1 MSYVVNGEE
10 LETGEEDFLL
20 EANFSD
26 DVPPVIAAAE
36 KITLTD
42 EHWQVINYLREKYK
56 EDGQT
61 PNFRNMLAEIQELHP
76 GTDWKKKLY
85 ELFPNMPARQGC
97 RSIHI
102 EQQLLPLLHRCKR
115 LHLQLS
121 DLPLAQLQPLL
132 DIQDIIGGERYDKSR
147 KDRVHQHRAFPVHQY
162 PSCSRTSCLG

>member
-26 DVPPVIAAAE
+26 DVPPVVAAAE

-42 EHWQVINYLREKYK
+42 EHWTVINFMRDKYK

-61 PNFRNMLAEIQELHP
+61 PNFRNMLSEIEDQYP

-85 ELFPNMPARQGC
+85 ELFPNQPARQAARVAG
-97 RSIHI
+97 
-102 EQQLLPLLHRCKR
+102 LTKPYGK
-115 LHLQLS
+115 
-121 DLPLAQLQPLL
+121 
-132 DIQDIIGGERYDKSR
+132 GGY
-147 KDRVHQHRAFPVHQY
+147 
-162 PSCSRTSCLG
+162 